1 MQLDNAQQPAPYLF
15 LKVSGVLTNGASAWL
30 TGEDTLDATA
40 LRLIEKFCKELG
52 AKVVMAT
59 PWVAMYPTP
68 EAWCTLFKENGV
80 DIPVVDVLP
89 EDGMGWGHKA
99 QVYMQAHRGT
109 RWAMLTEGL
118 APPHLGAI
126 IGTNAAAGV
135 TTKELERVA
144 EALAPKSKVALE
156 LRALNTQPRK

>member
-1 MQLDNAQQPAPYLF
+1 MHLDNAQPPVPYLF
-15 LKVSGVLTNGASAWL
+15 LNVSGVLTNAATTWM
-30 TGEDTLDATA
+30 TGEEVLDTTA
-40 LRLIEKFCKELG
+40 LRLIEKLCKELG

-59 PWVAMYPTP
+59 SWVAMYATP
-68 EAWCTLFKENGV
+68 EAWRALFKEHGV

-89 EDGMGWGHKA
+89 EGGMWWGHKA
-99 QVYMQAHRGT
+99 QTYMQTHPAT
-109 RWAMLTEGL
+109 RWAMLTDGM

-144 EALAPKSKVALE
+144 EALSPKSKVALE
-156 LRALNTQPRK
+156 LRALNAQLRK

>member
-15 LKVSGVLTNGASAWL
+15 LNVSGVLTNGASAWL
-30 TGEDTLDATA
+30 TGEDVLDTTA
-40 LRLIEKFCKELG
+40 LRLIEKLCKELG

-59 PWVAMYPTP
+59 SWVAMYATP
-68 EAWCTLFKENGV
+68 DAWCALFKEHGV

-89 EDGMGWGHKA
+89 EGGMWWGHKA
-99 QVYMQAHRGT
+99 QGYMQAHRGT
-109 RWAMLTEGL
+109 RWAMLTDGF

-156 LRALNTQPRK
+156 LRALNEPLRK